1 MKNKNIYVVLI
12 KAMTGLGVFARKIFK
27 YPYTHIAVCLDE
39 ELEDFVTFSRRKH
52 FAPFDAGFMHEKREH
67 YAFGKYKTFQAKVFK
82 IPVIEENYEKIKAYV
97 GQIENDEEYI
107 FNIFSMV
114 TMGLFHGV
122 RIYKALN
129 CMSFTAKI
137 IELSEV
143 TKLNRQ
149 YHKYNIKE
157 MDELL
162 KDYLWKEEE
171 FRKNTDDEEYMSR
184 KVWLKNIGLY
194 FKLNGQILFRM
205 LFKSRSKFD

>member
-52 FAPFDAGFMHEKREH
+52 FAPFDAGFMHEKRGH

-82 IPVIEENYEKIKAYV
+82 IPVTEENYEKIKAYV

-143 TKLNRQ
+143 TKLDRQ

-171 FRKNTDDEEYMSR
+171 FYINTDDEEYMSR

>member
-82 IPVIEENYEKIKAYV
+82 IPVTEENYEKIKAYV

-143 TKLNRQ
+143 TKLDRQ

-171 FRKNTDDEEYMSR
+171 FHKNTDDEEYMSR

-205 LFKSRSKFD
+205 LFKFRSKFD

>member
-1 MKNKNIYVVLI
+1 MKNKAVYVVLI

-39 ELEDFVTFSRRKH
+39 NLEDFVTFSRRKH

-67 YAFGKYKTFQAKVFK
+67 YAFGKYKNFQAKVFK
-82 IPVIEENYEKIKAYV
+82 LSVTEENYEKIKAYV
-97 GQIENDEEYI
+97 EQIENDDEYI

-122 RIYKALN
+122 KIYKALN

-143 TKLNRQ
+143 TKLDRQ

-171 FRKNTDDEEYMSR
+171 LPKSADDLEYMSG
-184 KVWLKNIGLY
+184 KVWAKNIALY
-194 FKLNGQILFRM
+194 FKLNGQILFRL
-205 LFKSRSKFD
+205 LFKSSSKFD

>member
-1 MKNKNIYVVLI
+1 MKNKAVCVVLI

-39 ELEDFVTFSRRKH
+39 DLEDFVTFSRRKH
-52 FAPFDAGFMHEKREH
+52 FAPFDAGFMHEKRSH
-67 YAFGKYKTFQAKVFK
+67 YAFGKYKKFQAKVFK
-82 IPVIEENYEKIKAYV
+82 IPVTEENFEKIKAYV
-97 GQIENDEEYI
+97 DQIENDDEYI

-122 RIYKALN
+122 KIYKALN

-157 MDELL
+157 MDALL
-162 KDYLWKEEE
+162 MDCFWKEEE
-171 FRKNTDDEEYMSR
+171 VYKKTDDLEYMSK
-184 KVWLKNIGLY
+184 KVWLKNLGLY
-194 FKLNGQILFRM
+194 FKLNGQILYRM
-205 LFKSRSKFD
+205 VFKSKTRFE

>member
-1 MKNKNIYVVLI
+1 MKDRTVYVVLI

-52 FAPFDAGFMHEKREH
+52 FAPFDAGFMHEKRAH
-67 YAFGKYKTFQAKVFK
+67 YAFGKNESFQAKVFK
-82 IPVIEENYEKIKAYV
+82 IPVTEENFDKIKSYID
-97 GQIENDEEYI
+97 QIENDDEYI

-114 TMGLFHGV
+114 TMGMFHGV

-143 TKLNRQ
+143 TKLDRQ

-171 FRKNTDDEEYMSR
+171 FHKNTDDEEYMSR

-205 LFKSRSKFD
+205 LFKSSSKFV

>member
-82 IPVIEENYEKIKAYV
+82 IPVTEENYEKIKAYV

-143 TKLNRQ
+143 TKLDRQ

-171 FRKNTDDEEYMSR
+171 FYINTDDEEYMSR

>member
-1 MKNKNIYVVLI
+1 MKNRAVYVVLI

-39 ELEDFVTFSRRKH
+39 DLEDFITFSRRKH

-67 YAFGKYKTFQAKVFK
+67 YAFGKHKFFQAKVFK
-82 IPVIEENYEKIKAYV
+82 LPVTEENHEKIKAYV
-97 GQIENDEEYI
+97 RQIEADDEYI
-107 FNIFSMV
+107 FNIFSMI

-143 TKLNRQ
+143 TKLDRQ
-149 YHKYNIKE
+149 YYKYNIKE
-157 MDELL
+157 MDALL
-162 KDYLWKEEE
+162 RDYLWKEEE
-171 FRKNTDDEEYMSR
+171 FNKNKDDEMYMSR
-184 KVWLKNIGLY
+184 KVWLENIGLY
-194 FKLNGQILFRM
+194 FKLNCQILFRM

>member
-1 MKNKNIYVVLI
+1 MKNRAVYVVLI

-39 ELEDFVTFSRRKH
+39 DLEDFITFSRRKH

-67 YAFGKYKTFQAKVFK
+67 YAFGKHKSFQAKVFK
-82 IPVIEENYEKIKAYV
+82 LPVSEENFEKIKAYILS
-97 GQIENDEEYI
+97 IENDDEYI
-107 FNIFSMV
+107 FNIFSMI

-143 TKLNRQ
+143 TKLDRQ
-149 YHKYNIKE
+149 YYKYNIKE
-157 MDELL
+157 MDALL
-162 KDYLWKEEE
+162 RDNLWKEEE
-171 FRKNTDDEEYMSR
+171 FNKNKDDEMYMSR
-184 KVWLKNIGLY
+184 KVWLENIGLY
-194 FKLNGQILFRM
+194 FILNGQILFRM